1 LSERSDEK
9 RNHPRAPIELRVDY
23 KRVNSFLADYTKNIS
38 RGGTFIGTDKPLPIG
53 TRFHF
58 KISLPG
64 MREPFTLTGEV
75 AWIAPAGQS
84 PGMGIRFVYAD
95 ELGRA
100 TFESEVER
108 LMQKHFGPALAAK
121 LLGK

>member
-9 RNHPRAPIELRVDY
+9 RTHPRAPIELRVDY

-75 AWIAPAGQS
+75 AWIPPAGQA
-84 PGMGIRFVYAD
+84 PGMGIRFVYED
-95 ELGRA
+95 ELSRA

-108 LMQKHFGPALAAK
+108 LMRKHFGPELAAK